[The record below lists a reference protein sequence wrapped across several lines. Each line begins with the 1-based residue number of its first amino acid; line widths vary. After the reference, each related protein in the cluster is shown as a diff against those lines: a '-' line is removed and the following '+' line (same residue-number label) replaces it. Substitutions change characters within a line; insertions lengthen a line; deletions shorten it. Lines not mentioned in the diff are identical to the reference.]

1 MAGCRLG
8 GRRLYLL
15 SWTSRPR
22 GGGGRGE
29 GGDKAVTLQ
38 RVLSGSLGLFKKKK
52 KVSTGAISHEH
63 KHTDG
68 CSQLAKII
76 VISL

>member
-52 KVSTGAISHEH
+52 SFDGSHF
-63 KHTDG
+63 T
-68 CSQLAKII
+68 
-76 VISL
+76 